1 MEVLI
6 GLSIA
11 VVGCL
16 LFAVGAKLRR
26 RRLYGERKPELA

>member
-6 GLSIA
+6 GLSIS

-16 LFAVGAKLRR
+16 LFAVGVKHRW
-26 RRLYGERKPELA
+26 RRLYGERKPALV